1 METYIQVVWKKMT
14 CTSKFSLSLILF
26 SNFKTYIYLKYLYL
40 VSSKLCQIKN
50 EKEIYAKTKSMI
62 MEIRLRIPKNWSFTS
77 GMVVCEAQQTNISEK
92 QALIGNTYLIIQP
105 F

>member
-1 METYIQVVWKKMT
+1 
-14 CTSKFSLSLILF
+14 
-26 SNFKTYIYLKYLYL
+26 
-40 VSSKLCQIKN
+40 
-50 EKEIYAKTKSMI
+50 

-77 GMVVCEAQQTNISEK
+77 AMAVCEAQQTNISEK